1 MLQMLHKIF
10 RKKTFYKLYYN
21 DYIITVKAYS
31 TTELKERFEEIK
43 NIIDNKQIMVFEKW
57 ESIEFKNQQT
67 KIWFNI

>member
-1 MLQMLHKIF
+1 MLHKIF

-43 NIIDNKQIMVFEKW
+43 NIIDNKQIMVFEK
-57 ESIEFKNQQT
+57 
-67 KIWFNI
+67 